1 MRLPRGSWHHLDGD
15 VGAAHP
21 VVGRPVG
28 ELPGLRHAQA
38 ERVTLVTEEV
48 NLVPGA
54 GAVTEPADVVGRL
67 VQSLTAGNFPL
78 DALKMINDF
87 VNCSRESDS
96 RTNNTVDVA

>member
-1 MRLPRGSWHHLDGD
+1 MRLAGGSRHHLDGD

-21 VVGRPVG
+21 IVGGPVG

-54 GAVTEPADVVGRL
+54 GADVVGRL

-87 VNCSRESDS
+87 VNCSLEQI
-96 RTNNTVDVA
+96 